1 MYSDDNA
8 IESTKYVKKD
18 KKDRD
23 AVETFVAKTKAA
35 ATGFFNEKTKEGV
48 TFGGRATTSPR
59 PIVRNF
65 SDIEEAQGSNIE
77 ESQGTN
83 LEETPEE
90 EETAEPQMTAWMTIF
105 LLAAVTVVSFV
116 DASCSQ

>member
-1 MYSDDNA
+1 M
-8 IESTKYVKKD
+8 STKYAKKD

-23 AVETFVAKTKAA
+23 AGETFVAKTKAA

-48 TFGGRATTSPR
+48 TYGGRATTSPR

-65 SDIEEAQGSNIE
+65 SDIEEARGSNIE
-77 ESQGTN
+77 EAQGTN
-83 LEETPEE
+83 LEETQAEE

-105 LLAAVTVVSFV
+105 LLAAVTVVCFV
-116 DASCSQ
+116 DSSRSQ